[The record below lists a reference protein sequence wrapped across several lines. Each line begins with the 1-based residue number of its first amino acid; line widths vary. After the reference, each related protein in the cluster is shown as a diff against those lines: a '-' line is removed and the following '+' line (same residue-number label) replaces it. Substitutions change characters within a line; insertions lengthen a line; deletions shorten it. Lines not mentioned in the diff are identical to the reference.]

1 MERAEFADPDLD
13 GFWRWC
19 TISVGLWRCSFSTAL
34 VFRNVGWGETV
45 YVERRILDFCDL
57 FLTILCDLGEACG
70 WFLMIF
76 LLPMAAH
83 TGSAGVCLHSC

>member
-1 MERAEFADPDLD
+1 MVSGGGVQFLLGYGGAPSALLWFSER
-13 GFWRWC
+13 
-19 TISVGLWRCSFSTAL
+19 
-34 VFRNVGWGETV
+34 VGWGETV
-45 YVERRILDFCDL
+45 YVERRISDFCDL
-57 FLTILCDLGEACG
+57 FLTILYDLGEACG